1 MRLRIFRDITFSQWT
16 KHPTNAST
24 SPSEPIVNPLRV
36 LSRFLI
42 GYLLLHLVT
51 ATVFVSISS
60 RSIRHQMVENTKGEM
75 NSLALMLQ
83 AHLKEL
89 PEGLQD
95 DNLLPYV
102 LKLGQQTDYRYTVID
117 ADGNVLADSEK
128 GDQNIGLHLDRP
140 EVIQAR
146 NNNIGFADR
155 FSDTLQLPMM
165 YLAIAYQTD
174 NDKTVRGFIRV
185 AVPSVTIN
193 NSVQS
198 LQRNLWAYAVLL
210 GLLTSGLMALLASSA
225 MRPLKGFAEAARNIG
240 QGNFKQTLSL
250 ANQRNEGGN

>member
-95 DNLLPYV
+95 GLNS
-102 LKLGQQTDYRYTVID
+102 LGTTTTP
-117 ADGNVLADSEK
+117 N
-128 GDQNIGLHLDRP
+128 
-140 EVIQAR
+140 QAR
-146 NNNIGFADR
+146 
-155 FSDTLQLPMM
+155 
-165 YLAIAYQTD
+165 
-174 NDKTVRGFIRV
+174 
-185 AVPSVTIN
+185 
-193 NSVQS
+193 
-198 LQRNLWAYAVLL
+198 
-210 GLLTSGLMALLASSA
+210 
-225 MRPLKGFAEAARNIG
+225 
-240 QGNFKQTLSL
+240 
-250 ANQRNEGGN
+250 

>member
-117 ADGNVLADSEK
+117 TDGNVLADSEK
-128 GDQNIGLHLDRP
+128 GDQDIGLHLDRP

-146 NNNIGFADR
+146 NCLLYT
-155 FSDTLQLPMM
+155 S
-165 YLAIAYQTD
+165 
-174 NDKTVRGFIRV
+174 
-185 AVPSVTIN
+185 PSPRD
-193 NSVQS
+193 S
-198 LQRNLWAYAVLL
+198 
-210 GLLTSGLMALLASSA
+210 
-225 MRPLKGFAEAARNIG
+225 
-240 QGNFKQTLSL
+240 
-250 ANQRNEGGN
+250 